1 MNKFT
6 KTFPS
11 RYNNPTMIQSM
22 EEQGWKLKQVKNG
35 QPIMELL
42 VNQRIII
49 QTKKKQ
55 NNTDAFEKVMKD
67 ITKCTED
74 INDNIVKKGEIV
86 CAGRRANCFC
96 FGKFKY

>member
-22 EEQGWKLKQVKNG
+22 EGQGWKLKQVKNG

-49 QTKKKQ
+49 
-55 NNTDAFEKVMKD
+55 
-67 ITKCTED
+67 
-74 INDNIVKKGEIV
+74 
-86 CAGRRANCFC
+86 
-96 FGKFKY
+96 

>member
-49 QTKKKQ
+49 
-55 NNTDAFEKVMKD
+55 
-67 ITKCTED
+67 
-74 INDNIVKKGEIV
+74 
-86 CAGRRANCFC
+86 
-96 FGKFKY
+96 